1 MALKEKGI
9 AAEFLSSTK
18 TADAKNKVNYSK
30 NDADIVL
37 QMKYLLI
44 SIKNRSENSTVN
56 FYYSFLKFMSLY
68 CCKFGFRWIQKHTV

>member
-18 TADAKNKVNYSK
+18 TVDAKNKVNYS
-30 NDADIVL
+30 NDADIFL

-56 FYYSFLKFMSLY
+56 SYYSFLKSMGLY